1 MEERNSDDSSVLL
14 DFFRVICL
22 CHDVTKVTD
31 RDGNSFLTGP
41 SQDELCLLDMAKETK
56 LVEFIDRDSSVLRI
70 MVQGKMEVYKNIKFY
85 DFTSERKMMTR
96 IVQRVHP
103 ETEVP
108 TEQYNQVYVFSK
120 GADTSILA
128 RSIPKHLA
136 EALRTGDGQYS
147 YRSQQGNVDNF
158 SEEEQS
164 VVDHIETY
172 AAKGY
177 RTLAFGYKQLQSPIV
192 DGVYT

>member
-1 MEERNSDDSSVLL
+1 
-14 DFFRVICL
+14 
-22 CHDVTKVTD
+22 
-31 RDGNSFLTGP
+31 
-41 SQDELCLLDMAKETK
+41 
-56 LVEFIDRDSSVLRI
+56 
-70 MVQGKMEVYKNIKFY
+70 
-85 DFTSERKMMTR
+85 MTR

-177 RTLAFGYKQLQSPIV
+177 RTLAFGYKQLQSPVV